1 LGLLSL
7 KERRIVSRPPQF
19 PVEDKIRIVLSVLAG
34 EMTIAEAARR
44 NKTSETSVSK
54 WKAQF
59 LESGRQG
66 LAAGGSAG
74 PSTREQQLEAEIA
87 ELHTALGEAH
97 VELRVWKKS
106 AEGRLAPS
114 KTSR

>member
-1 LGLLSL
+1 MINIRQKCARTVKLLPRPTSISSHTRVKHELGLHT
-7 KERRIVSRPPQF
+7 
-19 PVEDKIRIVLSVLAG
+19 SV
-34 EMTIAEAARR
+34 AEAARR

-59 LESGRQG
+59 LDGGRQG
-66 LAAGGSAG
+66 LAAGSASRASG
-74 PSTREQQLEAEIA
+74 REQELEAQIA

-97 VELRVWKKS
+97 VQLRVWKKS

-114 KTSR
+114 RTSR

>member
-1 LGLLSL
+1 M
-7 KERRIVSRPPQF
+7 SRPPQF
-19 PVEDKIRIVLSVLAG
+19 PVEDKLRIVLSVLAG
-34 EMTIAEAARR
+34 EMTVAEAARR

-59 LESGRQG
+59 LEGGRQG
-66 LAAGGSAG
+66 LAAGGSSAR
-74 PSTREQQLEAEIA
+74 SAREEQLEAQIA

-114 KTSR
+114 RTSR

>member
-1 LGLLSL
+1 M
-7 KERRIVSRPPQF
+7 SRPPQF
-19 PVEDKIRIVLSVLAG
+19 PVEDKLRIVLSVLAG
-34 EMTIAEAARR
+34 EMTVAEAARR

-59 LESGRQG
+59 LEGGRQG
-66 LAAGGSAG
+66 LAASR
-74 PSTREQQLEAEIA
+74 PSGREQELEAEIA

-97 VELRVWKKS
+97 VQLRVWKKS

-114 KTSR
+114 RTSR

>member
-1 LGLLSL
+1 M
-7 KERRIVSRPPQF
+7 SRPPQF
-19 PVEDKIRIVLSVLAG
+19 PVEDKLRIVLSVLAG
-34 EMTIAEAARR
+34 EMTIAGAARR

-59 LESGRQG
+59 LEAGRQG
-66 LAAGGSAG
+66 LAGGGRSG
-74 PSTREQQLEAEIA
+74 PSTREQQIEAQIA
-87 ELHTALGEAH
+87 ELHAALGEAH
-97 VELRVWKKS
+97 VELRVWKES

>member
-1 LGLLSL
+1 
-7 KERRIVSRPPQF
+7 VSRPPQF
-19 PVEDKIRIVLSVLAG
+19 PVEDKLRIVLSVLAG
-34 EMTIAEAARR
+34 EMTVAEAARR

-59 LESGRQG
+59 LEGGRQG
-66 LAAGGSAG
+66 LAAGSASRASG
-74 PSTREQQLEAEIA
+74 REQELEAQIA

-97 VELRVWKKS
+97 VQLRVWKKS

-114 KTSR
+114 RTSR